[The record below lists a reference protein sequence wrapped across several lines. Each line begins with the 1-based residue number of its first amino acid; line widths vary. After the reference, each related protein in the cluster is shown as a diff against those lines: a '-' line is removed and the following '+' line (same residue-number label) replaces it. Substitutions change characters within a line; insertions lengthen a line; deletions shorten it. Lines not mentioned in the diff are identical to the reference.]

1 MSMIKIQPLVTE
13 KTTRLMEENDQYV
26 FKVDLKANKTQ
37 IKKAVEA
44 YYPGVKVDK
53 VRTMIM
59 PSKKRGQYTRSGYL
73 QGRTDVWKK
82 AVISLREGEI
92 DFFEEI

>member
-1 MSMIKIQPLVTE
+1 MTKLKPIVTE
-13 KTTRLMEENDQYV
+13 KSTRLQEENGHYV
-26 FKVDLKANKTQ
+26 FRVDLKANKTQ

-73 QGRTDVWKK
+73 EGRTDVWKK
-82 AVISLREGEI
+82 AIISLREGEI